1 MDPTP
6 LEQFAFSSTDPIQRD
21 LVAIDAAIALV
32 AQGLATRVRLV
43 GLIRPE
49 AVAAIGLAH
58 AQAANMSFSLD
69 RKAGGPG
76 TVTLGPRS
84 AGPYRREV

>member
-1 MDPTP
+1 MDATPLAPSVRTFIDPT
-6 LEQFAFSSTDPIQRD
+6 ERD
-21 LVAIDAAIALV
+21 LGEIDAAIDLV

-43 GLIRPE
+43 GLMRPE

-58 AQAANMSFSLD
+58 AHEARIAFSLD
-69 RKAGGPG
+69 RKAGGRA

-84 AGPYRREV
+84 